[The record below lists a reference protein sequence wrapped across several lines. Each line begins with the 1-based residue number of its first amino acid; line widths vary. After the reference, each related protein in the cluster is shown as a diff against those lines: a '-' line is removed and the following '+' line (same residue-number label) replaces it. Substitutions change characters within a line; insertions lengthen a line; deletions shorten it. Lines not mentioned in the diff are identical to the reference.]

1 MLSRNDGPARFI
13 LLSWAIVA
21 AAALSGAMPPMAAQ
35 QSNLTGTWNFVRDS
49 DGSVPAAG
57 ASITITF
64 SGAGGATLKAVG
76 PGQNITDS
84 GTYSISGNL
93 ISLSLPRLGKS
104 VANRPFTLSG
114 DELTL
119 PFMLFSSGSGSSLW
133 HRPAD
138 LGALRGG
145 GGAGGGQTGGGGG
158 QTGGGGTPGP
168 AGSPGSQGPGGT
180 AGGGGRG
187 GRSGGGASAAPGFAG
202 TYQGRGA
209 GEEVRFRDR
218 NGLLILTVK
227 HSTEFYFAVKEDGS
241 VEGEGTITYD
251 LTRNTE
257 GLDSLVA
264 GVRGALGFYGGLVG
278 AAAPAGAL
286 GATAGQ
292 AAGKALELP
301 GLQYDAPHLKNGPE
315 LRHFRFTGRLETAA
329 RFQNGVRIEEPVR
342 IFLEQTGDFTR
353 PDGKADNQLIAAYE
367 VNRVKE
373 EKPFPCWSPFLKAP
387 ATFRKGP
394 GDVWIAEFQ
403 EKGVHRNGVKVWEEY
418 GCVWLAR
425 QNKP

>member
-1 MLSRNDGPARFI
+1 MHGRHARRSAFGI
-13 LLSWAIVA
+13 LCGIALA
-21 AAALSGAMPPMAAQ
+21 AAAPACPAPAAAAAQ
-35 QSNLTGTWNFVRDS
+35 NSLQGTWNFVRDS
-49 DGSVPAAG
+49 DGSAAAAG
-57 ASITITF
+57 AAITMTF
-64 SGAGGATLKAVG
+64 GADGIATFKAAG

-84 GTYSISGNL
+84 GPYSVAGNS

-104 VANRPFTLSG
+104 VAKRPFTLAG

-119 PFMLFSSGSGSSLW
+119 PFMVFSAASGTSIW
-133 HRPAD
+133 RRPAD
-138 LGALRGG
+138 LSGLRGG
-145 GGAGGGQTGGGGG
+145 GPAGPGGSAPPSGGAGGSGARGQSGH
-158 QTGGGGTPGP
+158 PG
-168 AGSPGSQGPGGT
+168 AAGPGG
-180 AGGGGRG
+180 APGAG
-187 GRSGGGASAAPGFAG
+187 GRSSRQVGTPAFAG
-202 TYQGRGA
+202 NYQGRGA

-227 HSTEFYFAVKEDGS
+227 HSTEFYFHIDESGK

-264 GVRGALGFYGGLVG
+264 GVRSALGFYGGLVG

-315 LRHFRFTGRLETAA
+315 LRHFRFTGRLETTA
-329 RFQNGVRIEEPVR
+329 RFQNGVRFEEPVR
-342 IFLEQTGDFTR
+342 IFLEQAGDFTR

-387 ATFRKGP
+387 GTFRKGP

-403 EKGVHRNGVKVWEEY
+403 EKGTHRNGVKVWEEY
-418 GCVWLAR
+418 GYVWLAR

>member
-1 MLSRNDGPARFI
+1 MHGRYGKPTIFGIFSCLTLIAAAPARPVSI
-13 LLSWAIVA
+13 TA
-21 AAALSGAMPPMAAQ
+21 GQ
-35 QSNLTGTWNFVRDS
+35 QSSLLGTWNFVRDS
-49 DGSVPAAG
+49 DGSAAAAG
-57 ASITITF
+57 AAITITF
-64 SGAGGATLKAVG
+64 GNDGIATLKAAG

-84 GTYSISGNL
+84 GPYSVRGNL
-93 ISLSLPRLGKS
+93 ISISLPRLGKS
-104 VANRPFTLSG
+104 VADRPFTLST

-119 PFMLFSSGSGSSLW
+119 PFMVFSSGLGSSIW
-133 HRPAD
+133 RRPAD
-138 LGALRGG
+138 LSGLRGG
-145 GGAGGGQTGGGGG
+145 GAAGTGGSTPPSGG
-158 QTGGGGTPGP
+158 TGGSGARGASGQPGAPGP
-168 AGSPGSQGPGGT
+168 AGPPGPGGR
-180 AGGGGRG
+180 AGRQGG
-187 GRSGGGASAAPGFAG
+187 SAATPAFAG
-202 TYQGRGA
+202 NYQGRGA

-227 HSTEFYFAVKEDGS
+227 HSTEFYFHIDESGK

-315 LRHFRFTGRLETAA
+315 LRHFRFTGRLETAG
-329 RFQNGVRIEEPVR
+329 RFENGVKVEEPVR
-342 IFLEQTGDFTR
+342 IHLEQVGDFTR

-387 ATFRKGP
+387 GTFRKGP
-394 GDVWIAEFQ
+394 GDVWIVEFQ
-403 EKGVHRNGVKVWEEY
+403 EKGTHRNGVKVWEEY
-418 GCVWLAR
+418 GYVWLAR
-425 QNKP
+425 RNSP